1 MTPPTVT
8 VVTIWLNARVTLEET
23 LESVRSQTYPHVEH
37 LVIDGGFTDGTVEL
51 LEARPGSDPS
61 RSPTGVWPMR

>member
-1 MTPPTVT
+1 MTPPTIT
-8 VVTIWLNARVTLEET
+8 VVTMWLNARVTLEET

-37 LVIDGGFTDGTVEL
+37 VVIDGGSTDGTVEL